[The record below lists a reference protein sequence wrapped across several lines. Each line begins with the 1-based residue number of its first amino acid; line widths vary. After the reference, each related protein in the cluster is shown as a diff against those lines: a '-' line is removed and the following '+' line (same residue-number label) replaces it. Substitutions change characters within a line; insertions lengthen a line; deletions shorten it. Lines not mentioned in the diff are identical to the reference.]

1 MKKKSIAAVLA
12 ASALVFAACSDD
24 NEATEDTAM
33 TADTTATM
41 DTTMT
46 ADTTSTESTTAAGEI
61 VVEGAWA
68 RTSPMSAETG
78 AAYFTIT
85 SPVDDE
91 LVSASV
97 DPSVAGMVEI
107 HETTE
112 NDAGEME
119 MSPITALPLPAG
131 EAVALAPGGY
141 HIMMMKLAA
150 PLELGSTISIEL
162 TMKSGATVT
171 VDAEVREEAP

>member
-1 MKKKSIAAVLA
+1 MKKKSLA
-12 ASALVFAACSDD
+12 AALAAGALVFAACSNDD
-24 NEATEDTAM
+24 NETTDTAM
-33 TADTTATM
+33 TADTTMTAE
-41 DTTMT
+41 TTMT
-46 ADTTSTESTTAAGEI
+46 ADTAAAGEI

-85 SPVDDE
+85 SPIDDE

-107 HETTE
+107 HETKE

-141 HIMMMKLAA
+141 HIMMMNLAA
-150 PLELGSTISIEL
+150 PLELGSTVSIEL
-162 TMKSGATVT
+162 TMSSGATLT

>member
-1 MKKKSIAAVLA
+1 MKKKSLAAVLA
-12 ASALVFAACSDD
+12 AGALVFAACSNDD
-24 NEATEDTAM
+24 ETTDTAM
-33 TADTTATM
+33 TADTTMTAE
-41 DTTMT
+41 TTMT
-46 ADTTSTESTTAAGEI
+46 EETTAAEEAAGEI

-107 HETTE
+107 HETKE

-141 HIMMMKLAA
+141 HIMLMKLAA

-162 TMKSGATVT
+162 TMSSGATLT

>member
-1 MKKKSIAAVLA
+1 MNKKSLAAVLA
-12 ASALVFAACSDD
+12 AGALVFAACSDD
-24 NEATEDTAM
+24 DETTDTAM
-33 TADTTATM
+33 TADTTMTAE
-41 DTTMT
+41 TTMT
-46 ADTTSTESTTAAGEI
+46 DETTGEDAAGEI

-85 SPVDDE
+85 SPIDDE

-112 NDAGEME
+112 NDAGEMA

-141 HIMMMKLAA
+141 HIMLMKLAA
-150 PLELGSTISIEL
+150 PLELGSTVSIEL
-162 TMKSGATVT
+162 TMSSGATLT

>member
-1 MKKKSIAAVLA
+1 MNKKSIAAVIA
-12 ASALVFAACSDD
+12 AGALVFAACSDD
-24 NEATEDTAM
+24 DATT
-33 TADTTATM
+33 

-46 ADTTSTESTTAAGEI
+46 ADTMSEETTATEETAAGEI
-61 VVEGAWA
+61 AVEGAWA
-68 RTSPMSAETG
+68 RTSPMMAEMG

-107 HETTE
+107 HETKE
-112 NDAGEME
+112 NEAGEME
-119 MSPITALPLPAG
+119 MSAITALPLPAG
-131 EAVALAPGGY
+131 EAVSLEPGGY
-141 HIMMMKLAA
+141 HIMLMKLAA
-150 PLELGSTISIEL
+150 PLEIGSTVSIEL
-162 TMKSGATVT
+162 TMKSGATLT

>member
-1 MKKKSIAAVLA
+1 MKKKSLAAVLA
-12 ASALVFAACSDD
+12 AGALVFAACSDD
-24 NEATEDTAM
+24 DETT
-33 TADTTATM
+33 DTTMTV

-46 ADTTSTESTTAAGEI
+46 ADTTMTEDTAGEI

-85 SPVDDE
+85 SPIDDE

-97 DPSVAGMVEI
+97 DASVAGMVEI

-162 TMKSGATVT
+162 TMASGATVT